1 MFQLGKSLYPQNVLL
16 NKLPMDVFVPAFI
29 TFTVQISAS
38 TTQDLIISKLNKLRR
53 GVYGMGSNKTCVL
66 FVDDLN
72 TPIKEK
78 YGAQPPLELL
88 RQIFD
93 YQSIYDLKETHSI
106 SIRDLLVIGACGLPG
121 GSRQT
126 VYERFLCHFNLIA
139 INEFS
144 NETMT
149 KIFSGI
155 LLHGFTVNGHGT
167 DINPIVAQIVSA
179 TIKIFTA
186 VSEQLRPTPNKSHYV
201 YNLRDISR
209 VCAGCALLR
218 KESSNEKTIFTKL
231 WVHEAMRVFYDR
243 LIDVNDRQWFFNEC
257 SNVVGQVF
265 KEQINHLFAAY
276 AFEPDQVDVNA
287 IQKLMFGSYMD
298 MDSPPDDRCYE
309 EIPSEEK
316 LREIATNVI
325 GEYNSVHKSQMEIVL
340 FSYALQHLNKI
351 CRILALPSGNAL
363 LVGMGGSGRRTVV
376 RLAAMLM
383 QQTVFEPQATKN
395 YGDNEW
401 HDDIKKILKEAGG
414 LGKDCILLLLEDQI
428 AKESFLSDVDCLLNL
443 GEVPNI
449 WKIDERQEI
458 IEMVRPLVKKS
469 GLKINIENPLELF
482 TFFVNKCKE
491 RLHVIL
497 CFSPIGT
504 SFRTKIRLYSSLV
517 NCCTLDWFDAWPEE
531 ALEMVA
537 HQFLA
542 AMKLHADAKKSV
554 VKTCQLFHVTARDQ
568 NEQFVQKTMYTNY
581 VTSASYMG
589 LLKCFLKLYANK
601 HSEFIDEKTRYVR
614 GLDTLLKASESV
626 SAMQIGLNALQPK
639 LKEMALET
647 TIMMNDIAIQ
657 SSEAE
662 ATSEQIKQDEAVA
675 NKQAEEAEL
684 MDRECSNDLAQA
696 MPALEDAL
704 RALDTLKPS
713 DISLVKSMK
722 SPPEVVKLVMA
733 AVCVMKG
740 IPPDRVKKDPKTGR
754 DIGEYWDASKR
765 LMSDFGFLNSLREYD
780 RDNILPE
787 IINKIRKEFMVNQ
800 SFHPAIVA
808 KASSAA
814 KGLCQWVMA
823 MENYEAVNSVVQPK
837 KIKLQ
842 EVRELLENTR
852 RMLNEKRRI
861 GEDINRRVQ
870 QLRDQLEIANSEK
883 QRFESEANICEQKLV
898 RAEKI
903 IQNLSG
909 ERTRWTEVVQK
920 LSEYSNYL
928 LGDILVSSGV
938 ISYLAPFTSAY
949 RAVCIQTWLQAVH
962 NFKINCSTPFSL
974 IAALGRDIK
983 IQNWQLNA
991 LPTDSFS
998 VENAIIMENSQ
1009 KYSLFIDPQKQAN
1022 VWIKNMEKGNSVKAT
1037 KFSSKDFFKSLEMCI
1052 EFGRPLL
1059 IENVG
1064 EILDGSL
1071 DLVLQPIVFRQGG
1084 IDFIIIGDKNLPF
1097 SPNFRLYLTTS
1108 LVNPHYAPE
1117 TCNKLTIIN
1126 FVLTIHGL
1134 EDQLIDIVV
1143 AKERPD
1149 LEEQRKILTSSNAE
1163 NRALLISIENNILR
1177 ILGQSEGDILED
1189 EEAIEVFEKSKQIST
1204 DIAIKQ
1210 EAARKTEDLIQTFRE
1225 NYRPVAKQS
1234 SIMYYCVADLIH
1246 IDSMYQFSINWYQ
1259 KLYTTSIEHANKSK
1273 DIVKRVQILV
1283 EAITQ
1288 DLYNN
1293 VCRSI
1298 FEKDKLLFSFALTM
1312 KIQLSNSQID
1322 VDDFKFLLEFDQKNV
1337 TVTKAKPDYDWL
1349 PEKIWYAIHVL
1360 EQLHLFSGLVESFTA
1375 QINEWKLFY
1384 EHNEPHLIDLPS
1396 AWQTKLNSFYQLFIL
1411 KAMRPDKIS
1420 NAIFNYVSN
1429 KMGSTF
1435 VTPPQFNIAESYDDS
1450 NITTPIVFILSE
1462 GTDPMSALLNFA
1474 EKMGVDADFKSISLG
1489 QGQGPVAQT
1498 LIANAQMLGTWICL
1512 QNCHLMPSWMSAL
1525 EAICEN
1531 IDASNTSGNLLLLI
1545 CFTYDLK

>member
-1 MFQLGKSLYPQNVLL
+1 
-16 NKLPMDVFVPAFI
+16 
-29 TFTVQISAS
+29 
-38 TTQDLIISKLNKLRR
+38 
-53 GVYGMGSNKTCVL
+53 MGSGKTCIL

-93 YQSIYDLKETHSI
+93 YHFMYDLKETHSM
-106 SIRDLLVIGACGLPG
+106 SIKDLLVIGACGLPG

-126 VYERFLCHFNLIA
+126 VYERFLCHFNLIS

-155 LLHGFTVNGHGT
+155 LLHGFTSNGHGT
-167 DINPIVAQIVSA
+167 DINPIVGQIVTA
-179 TIKIFTA
+179 TIAIFEA
-186 VSEQLRPTPNKSHYV
+186 VTEQLRPTPNKSHYV

-218 KESSNEKTIFTKL
+218 KETCTEKTIFPKL
-231 WVHEAMRVFYDR
+231 WVHEALRVFSDR
-243 LIDVNDRQWFFNEC
+243 LIDVADRQWFFDQI
-257 SNVVGQVF
+257 SNVVGNVF
-265 KEQINHLFAAY
+265 KEQMNQLFSAY
-276 AFEPDQVDVNA
+276 GTVDA
-287 IQKLMFGSYMD
+287 ISIQKLLFGSYMD
-298 MDSPPDDRCYE
+298 TDSLPDDRCYE
-309 EIPSEEK
+309 ENSERG
-316 LREIATNVI
+316 LREVATNAI
-325 GEYNSVHKSQMEIVL
+325 AEYNSVHKSQMEIVL

-383 QQTVFEPQATKN
+383 QQPVFEPQATKN

-401 HDDIKKILKEAGG
+401 HDDIKRILKEAGG
-414 LGKDCILLLLEDQI
+414 LGKDCVLLLLEDQI
-428 AKESFLSDVDCLLNL
+428 TKESFLSDVDCLLNL

-458 IEMVRPLVKKS
+458 LEMVRPLVKKS
-469 GLKINIENPLELF
+469 GLNINVESPLELF
-482 TFFVNKCKE
+482 TFFVNKCKAK
-491 RLHVIL
+491 LHVIL
-497 CFSPIGT
+497 CFSPSGT

-537 HQFLA
+537 QQFLGTMELEA
-542 AMKLHADAKKSV
+542 V
-554 VKTCQLFHVTARDQ
+554 VKTAVVKSCQLFHVTARDQ
-568 NEQFVQKTMYTNY
+568 NERFVRETMYTNY

-589 LLKCFLKLYANK
+589 LLRCFLKLYASK
-601 HSEFIDEKTRYVR
+601 HSELIDEKSRYVR

-626 SAMQIGLNALQPK
+626 SGMQIELNALQPK
-639 LKEMALET
+639 LKEMAVNT
-647 TIMMNDIAIQ
+647 TIMMNDIAVQ
-657 SSEAE
+657 SREAE
-662 ATSEQIKQDEAVA
+662 ATSEQIKLDEIVA
-675 NKQAEEAEL
+675 NKQAEEAEQ
-684 MDRECSNDLAQA
+684 MDKECSSDLAQA

-740 IPPDRVKKDPKTGR
+740 IPPDRVKKDPKTGKNV
-754 DIGEYWDASKR
+754 GEYWDASKR
-765 LMSDFGFLNSLREYD
+765 LMGDFGFLNSLREYD
-780 RDNILPE
+780 KDNIPPE
-787 IINKIRKEFMVNQ
+787 IINKIRSEFMVNE
-800 SFHPAIVA
+800 SFRPAIVA
-808 KASSAA
+808 KASGAA
-814 KGLCQWVMA
+814 KGLCQWVIA

-842 EVRELLENTR
+842 SVRELLEKTR
-852 RMLNEKRRI
+852 EMLNEKRRI
-861 GEDINRRVQ
+861 GEEINRRVQ
-870 QLRDQLEIANSEK
+870 ELRDQLEIANSEK
-883 QRFESEANICEQKLV
+883 QRFENEANICEQKLM

-903 IQNLSG
+903 IRNLSG
-909 ERTRWTEVVQK
+909 ERTRWTDVVQK
-920 LSEYSNYL
+920 LSDYSNYL
-928 LGDILVSSGV
+928 LGDILISSGV
-938 ISYLAPFTSAY
+938 ISYLAPFTFAY
-949 RAVCIQTWLQAVH
+949 RSVCTQIWLTAAPTF
-962 NFKINCSTPFSL
+962 NILCTTPFSL
-974 IAALGRDIK
+974 IGALGRDIK
-983 IQNWQLNA
+983 IQEWQLNA

-998 VENAIIMENSQ
+998 VENAIIMENTP

-1022 VWIKNMEKGNSVKAT
+1022 VWLKNMEKANSVKVT
-1037 KFSSKDFFKSLEMCI
+1037 KFLSKDFFKCLETCI

-1064 EILDGSL
+1064 ETLDGSL
-1071 DLVLQPIVFRQGG
+1071 DLVLQPVVFRQGG
-1084 IDFIIIGDKNLPF
+1084 VDYISLGDKNLPF
-1097 SPNFRLYLTTS
+1097 SSAFRLYLTTS

-1117 TCNKLTIIN
+1117 TCNKLTIVN

-1163 NRALLISIENNILR
+1163 NRTLLINIENNILR

-1189 EEAIEVFEKSKQIST
+1189 EEAIDVFEKSKQIST
-1204 DIAIKQ
+1204 DIATKQ
-1210 EAARKTEDLIQTFRE
+1210 VAAQRTEEQIQTFRE
-1225 NYRPVAKQS
+1225 NYRPVARQS

-1273 DIVKRVQILV
+1273 DIVKRVQILI

-1298 FEKDKLLFSFALTM
+1298 FEKDKLLFSFTLTV
-1312 KIQLSNSQID
+1312 KILLSKDEID
-1322 VDDFKFLLEFDQKNV
+1322 VDDFKFLLEFDQKN
-1337 TVTKAKPDYDWL
+1337 TTIIQTKQHDWL
-1349 PEKIWYAIHVL
+1349 PDKVWHAIHVL
-1360 EQLHLFSGLVESFTA
+1360 EELRIFSGFVKSFQA
-1375 QINEWKLFY
+1375 HADEWKLFY
-1384 EHNEPHLIDLPS
+1384 EHNEPHLIDLPTP
-1396 AWQTKLNSFYQLFIL
+1396 WQAQVNSFYRLFVL
-1411 KAMRPDKIS
+1411 KAIRPDKIS
-1420 NAIFNYVSN
+1420 NAIFQYVLN
-1429 KMGSTF
+1429 VMGSTF
-1435 VTPPQFNIAESYDDS
+1435 VTPPQFNIAESFDDS
-1450 NITTPIVFILSE
+1450 NILTPIVFILSE
-1462 GTDPMSALLNFA
+1462 GTDPMSALLSFA
-1474 EKMGVDADFKSISLG
+1474 EKLNVDGEFKSISLG
-1489 QGQGPVAQT
+1489 QGQGPIAQK
-1498 LIANAQMLGTWICL
+1498 LIANAQMLGSWICL
-1512 QNCHLMPSWMSAL
+1512 QNCHLMPSWMSVL

-1531 IDASNTSGNLLLLI
+1531 IDASNTSGNFKRGFDSNI
-1545 CFTYDLK
+1545 VP